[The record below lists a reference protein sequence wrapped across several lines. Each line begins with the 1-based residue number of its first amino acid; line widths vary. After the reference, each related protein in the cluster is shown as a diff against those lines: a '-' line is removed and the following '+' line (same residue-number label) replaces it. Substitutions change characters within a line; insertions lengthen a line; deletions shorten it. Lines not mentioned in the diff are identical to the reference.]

1 MKASGHT
8 IKMKTSLTLVLLF
21 CFAAS
26 TVFADDETFPEVS
39 EGKPEE
45 ERPLEP
51 EIEEPGSVDEDEGE
65 FSEFAY
71 VNLEEFLEA
80 FKLNDKEA
88 MAKFTIDIVKYSKRF
103 QRKAKLMVLVK
114 SNILKMVKRFVD
126 LDNFARMRKGIL
138 GLLLKLDSRDVET
151 PGRLQAM
158 ISWIQKRRI
167 DGRSAD
173 ANLDD
178 AESRLTDALNSF
190 NNVQKAVVAAVEGL
204 QDSMGEAEF
213 DQEKVRTLIN
223 AVVSAA
229 SESQSK
235 FLPSIQAAV
244 QDFDQTI
251 VRLRLGD

>member
-1 MKASGHT
+1 
-8 IKMKTSLTLVLLF
+8 MKTSLSLVLLF

-26 TVFADDETFPEVS
+26 TVFADDDPFPEVS
-39 EGKPEE
+39 EGQPEE

-51 EIEEPGSVDEDEGE
+51 ELEEPGSVDEDEGE

-71 VNLEEFLEA
+71 LNLEEFLEA
-80 FKLNDKEA
+80 FKANDKEA
-88 MAKFTIDIVKYSKRF
+88 MAKFTIDILKYSKRF

-114 SNILKMVKRFVD
+114 SNVLKMVKRFVD
-126 LDNFARMRKGIL
+126 MENFARMRKGIL

-173 ANLDD
+173 ENLDD
-178 AESRLTDALNSF
+178 AESRLKDALNSF
-190 NNVQKAVVAAVEGL
+190 ENVQKAVVTAVEGL
-204 QDSMGEAEF
+204 QDGVSGSVEEF
-213 DQEKVRTLIN
+213 DQEKVRALIN
-223 AVVSAA
+223 DVVTVA
-229 SESQSK
+229 SEVQSK

-251 VRLRLGD
+251 VRLRLGFF